1 MSDKVIVVTSPD
13 DILLQGIRITH
24 VELTEEQSSI
34 VSNALLQTS
43 IPHNI
48 INYVW
53 KMGDPIPWL
62 FDKITK
68 SDLIFFNAEPQING
82 ASELIIGYIA
92 AQAQAHY
99 FGILKDLHLVNNST
113 IYNSDQIITLLENTI
128 QHHAKQTG

>member
-34 VSNALLQTS
+34 VSNALLQTKL
-43 IPHNI
+43 PNTI

-53 KMGDPIPWL
+53 KMGDPVPWL

-68 SDLIFFNAEPQING
+68 SDLIFFNAEPRNNG
-82 ASELIIGYIA
+82 ASEIIIGYIA
-92 AQAQAHY
+92 AQANSHY
-99 FGILKDLHLVNNST
+99 FGILRDLHIVNNSA
-113 IYNSDQIITLLENTI
+113 IYNTDQIITLLENTI
-128 QHHAKQTG
+128 QHHAKQAR